1 MQFALLPL
9 QGITQ
14 GGQPIISYNYGAK
27 NLSRVKKAFQL
38 QTISCFLY
46 SSILWLLVQLFP
58 TIFISIFTSDKE
70 LTQLTVPSLR
80 IYMATI
86 FLMGLQISCQQ
97 TFIAFGN
104 SKISSF
110 LAVFRK
116 IIVLIPLIY
125 ILPHFLSNQVN
136 AVFLA
141 EPIADTIAVLTTV
154 TLFYLEF
161 KKLLKSQKE

>member
-1 MQFALLPL
+1 
-9 QGITQ
+9 
-14 GGQPIISYNYGAK
+14 
-27 NLSRVKKAFQL
+27 
-38 QTISCFLY
+38 
-46 SSILWLLVQLFP
+46 
-58 TIFISIFTSDKE
+58 
-70 LTQLTVPSLR
+70 
-80 IYMATI
+80 MATI